1 MTQIMERT
9 NELLFQ
15 MILYISVIWIL
26 SNCQQLYESECN
38 SQHDSFYRVCKVNA
52 LETTIQRSEKQN
64 KELLLRL
71 SDREQKNL
79 KSIAAYRDILKLYG
93 SQIVPNGMYV
103 VGFFLYNIIVLLITH
118 CLKCIWYHLL
128 GIFLNNKN
136 WDSQKDFLL
145 HLSMIKEKR
154 CSIHCVIL
162 FPQWK
167 IIKLQ
172 IHWNYYTM
180 YNWFTFDLLLFCHFI
195 IHCQTSIA
203 EICLQHTELVIG
215 SSTDCHRY
223 YNCSEQSRFVHKKWP
238 TPYLHECVYPFM
250 FSEETLKCENY
261 SEVFCGKR
269 FEATW
274 ECKLFMNPCHFSW
287 KINYSPKIITLI
299 LIYLTFL
306 FYILNKFLVYI

>member
-93 SQIVPNGMYV
+93 SQIVPN
-103 VGFFLYNIIVLLITH
+103 
-118 CLKCIWYHLL
+118 
-128 GIFLNNKN
+128 
-136 WDSQKDFLL
+136 D
-145 HLSMIKEKR
+145 
-154 CSIHCVIL
+154 
-162 FPQWK
+162 
-167 IIKLQ
+167 
-172 IHWNYYTM
+172 
-180 YNWFTFDLLLFCHFI
+180 
-195 IHCQTSIA
+195 TSIA

-223 YNCSEQSRFVHKKWP
+223 YNCSEQSSFVHKKWP

-274 ECKLFMNPCHFSW
+274 ECRYFFHQYESPISILPCQDRFPKCEGYEDGLWSTFERRIGPSW
-287 KINYSPKIITLI
+287 YKICKNNRTISIGQCPFDEVLNTQ
-299 LIYLTFL
+299 TFIVNGTCDVL
-306 FYILNKFLVYI
+306 QVVIKNSTTV